1 VCHGSIV
8 VWCSIESNNSDNSEE
23 STRSDTS
30 LIVTESPEIVKK
42 SQPDKIIPITRRNI
56 LQTIEYNLECGFA
69 NSVPE
74 RIHFENITR
83 AAALKVFKKENFT
96 MIDG

>member
-8 VWCSIESNNSDNSEE
+8 VWCSIESNNSDNFEE
-23 STRSDTS
+23 STKDASVT
-30 LIVTESPEIVKK
+30 VTEPPCTVKK